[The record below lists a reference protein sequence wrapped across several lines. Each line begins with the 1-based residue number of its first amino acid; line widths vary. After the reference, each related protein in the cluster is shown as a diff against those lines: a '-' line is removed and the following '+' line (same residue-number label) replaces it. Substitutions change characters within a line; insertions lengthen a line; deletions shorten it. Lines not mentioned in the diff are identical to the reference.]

1 MDHLKKRSELTKT
14 HLTQWRR
21 TVEQFEFDTSLVLQ
35 RARIENLPWNAVLI
49 SAGLGFALSI
59 LFFMDQNITGQIVNS
74 PTNNLKKGP
83 APHLDL
89 FVLGEWREREREQ
102 VNLLIRLTCA
112 AA

>member
-1 MDHLKKRSELTKT
+1 VNCIEL
-14 HLTQWRR
+14 
-21 TVEQFEFDTSLVLQ
+21 VEQFEFDLNLDLHRTPIERISNKALLV
-35 RARIENLPWNAVLI
+35 

-89 FVLGEWREREREQ
+89 LVLGKRLIHNETNIP
-102 VNLLIRLTCA
+102 NLNQSFHLEPEKPL
-112 AA
+112 

>member
-1 MDHLKKRSELTKT
+1 MTGKIREIVSSYALPIGVVLFSFLGSFVFN
-14 HLTQWRR
+14 QVP
-21 TVEQFEFDTSLVLQ
+21 VEQFEFDMNMDLR
-35 RARIENLPWNAVLI
+35 RAQIENLPWNAVLI

-89 FVLGEWREREREQ
+89 LVLGEFK
-102 VNLLIRLTCA
+102 V
-112 AA
+112 